1 VGSNP
6 AAPTISSLFIEPGGQ
21 RDKPQPAEICVPSSD
36 TALPETIIT
45 ARLVLRRFRAEDAQ
59 TFHRILS
66 DPAAMGYW
74 STPPHRTYAE
84 TEAWIAKTIA
94 AVAGGE
100 ADDFIALHEG
110 QIVGK
115 AGLWSGN
122 EIGMIFASDCWGR
135 GFAGEAVT
143 AIIARAFARG
153 LPSIKADVDPRN
165 ERSLKLLGRLGFV
178 ESGRAKRTLQVGD
191 EWVDSVYL
199 ELKAPARS

>member
-1 VGSNP
+1 
-6 AAPTISSLFIEPGGQ
+6 
-21 RDKPQPAEICVPSSD
+21 VPSSD
-36 TALPETIIT
+36 TALPETITT

-59 TFHRILS
+59 AFHRILS
-66 DPAAMGYW
+66 DPAAMSYW

-94 AVAGGE
+94 AVATGE

-122 EIGMIFASDCWGR
+122 EIGMIFASGCWGR
-135 GFAGEAVT
+135 GFASEAVA

-153 LPSIKADVDPRN
+153 LPSIRADVDPRN
-165 ERSLKLLGRLGFV
+165 ERSLKLLGRLGFL
-178 ESGRAKRTLQVGD
+178 ETGRAKRTLQVGD

>member
-1 VGSNP
+1 
-6 AAPTISSLFIEPGGQ
+6 
-21 RDKPQPAEICVPSSD
+21 VPSSD
-36 TALPETIIT
+36 SAMPETIAT
-45 ARLVLRRFRAEDAQ
+45 ARLTLRRFRPEDAHA
-59 TFHRILS
+59 FHRILS
-66 DPAAMGYW
+66 DPAAMLYW
-74 STPPHRTYAE
+74 STPPHRAFAE

-122 EIGMIFASDCWGR
+122 EIGMIFASGCWGR
-135 GFAGEAVT
+135 GFASEAAT

-178 ESGRAKRTLQVGD
+178 ESGRAKHTLQVGD

-199 ELKAPARS
+199 ELRAPLVR